1 MIQTWEK
8 NAWQSLPENALRRL
22 QAGKLRSYLRDV
34 VVPFSQH
41 YRELFAKNKIDP
53 DSIRTLDDLRR
64 IPFTNKTDLL
74 GTVREF
80 VLAPDSKKLPRRP
93 STIAKALLLG
103 RERVTNGFEREF
115 RPIFM
120 TSTTGRSAEPV
131 PFFYTAHDI
140 AAMELA
146 GERVMQ
152 VCGASREMKMMN
164 LFPFAPHLAFW
175 VTHYAGT
182 KFGVFMLS
190 TGGGKTLGTEG
201 NLRLVKKIQPD
212 VLIGMPTFIYHLL
225 SEAAVA
231 GVRCTNL
238 TKLVLGGEKVPS
250 GIRRKLRAMARELGA
265 TKVDVL
271 ATYGFTEAK
280 MAFPECEP
288 PEGAQPSGYH
298 MFPDLGIVEIIDPK
312 TGEPV
317 PHGSPGEIVFT
328 PLEARGSVVLR
339 YRTGDC
345 IDGGIVYEKCPHCG
359 RCCPRLVGRISRRSD
374 VKEMRLE
381 KLKGTLVDF
390 NQLEHVLD
398 NIEHVGA
405 WQLEIRKMHDDPLDL
420 DELILHVEKRGTGSD
435 AQLRDELSMRFANET
450 EIHPNKIFFR
460 SADEMRR
467 LLGVGT
473 KLKEERVVD
482 NRPKAD
488 AVSASA
494 PLNSSLVASEIKS

>member
-1 MIQTWEK
+1 MIQTWGK
-8 NAWQSLPENALRRL
+8 DAWQSLPESALRRL
-22 QAGKLRSYLRDV
+22 QATKLRRYLRDV
-34 VVPFSQH
+34 VVPFSPH

-64 IPFTNKTDLL
+64 IPFTSKADLL

-80 VLAPDSKKLPRRP
+80 VLTPDRKQLARRP
-93 STIAKALLLG
+93 STILRALVMG
-103 RERVTNGFEREF
+103 RDRVARGFEREF
-115 RPIFM
+115 RPTLM

-140 AAMELA
+140 AAMETA

-152 VCGASREMKMMN
+152 VCCADREMRMMN
-164 LFPFAPHLAFW
+164 VFPFAPHLAFW
-175 VTHYAGT
+175 VTHYSGT

-190 TGGGKTLGTEG
+190 TGGGKTLGTDG

-212 VLIGMPTFIYHLL
+212 VIIGMPTFIYHLL
-225 SEAAVA
+225 NEAAVG
-231 GVRCTNL
+231 GVRCPNL
-238 TKLVLGGEKVPS
+238 SKLVLGGEKVPT

-280 MAFPECEP
+280 MAFPECP
-288 PEGAQPSGYH
+288 FPEDGTSGGYH
-298 MFPDLGIVEIIDPK
+298 IFPDLGIVEIVDPK

-317 PHGSPGEIVFT
+317 PNGSPGEIVFT

-345 IDGGIVYEKCPHCG
+345 IEGGIVFYKCPHCG

-398 NIEHVGA
+398 NTGHVGA
-405 WQLEIRKMHDDPLDL
+405 WQLEIRKRHDDPLEL
-420 DELILHVEKRGTGSD
+420 DELILHVEKRGHVGD
-435 AQLRDELSMRFANET
+435 AQLRDELNRRFADET
-450 EIHPNKIFFR
+450 EVHPNKILFH
-460 SADEMRR
+460 SVDELRR
-467 LLGVGT
+467 MLGIGT

-482 NRPKAD
+482 NRPKTD
-488 AVSASA
+488 AALA
-494 PLNSSLVASEIKS
+494 AQTQT